1 MFDVNT
7 TSKKI
12 KENFE
17 KEKDLEVVVA
27 GRIMSRRIMGKASFM
42 ELQDYEGKIQVY
54 INRDEICRGED
65 KTMYNHVF
73 KKLLDIGDIV
83 GISGTVFKTQVG
95 EISIMAKNIKLLAKS
110 LRPLPLPKKDS

>member
-1 MFDVNT
+1 MKSV
-7 TSKKI
+7 
-12 KENFE
+12 
-17 KEKDLEVVVA
+17 
-27 GRIMSRRIMGKASFM
+27 
-42 ELQDYEGKIQVY
+42 
-54 INRDEICRGED
+54 GED

-110 LRPLPLPKKDS
+110 LRPLPLPKKDSEGNIYDAFTDPEKDIDKDMLTSLLIQMSKMFLLKEQR